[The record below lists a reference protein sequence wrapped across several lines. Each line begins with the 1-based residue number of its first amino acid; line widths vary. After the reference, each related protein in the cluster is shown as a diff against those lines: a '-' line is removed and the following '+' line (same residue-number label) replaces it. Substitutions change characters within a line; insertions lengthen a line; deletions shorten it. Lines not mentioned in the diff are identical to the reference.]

1 MNRSQ
6 IPFVEWW
13 NMLPSP
19 KGYYK
24 DCLIIDF
31 NRVSERYILLT
42 LQIPLPVGGTHEEM
56 IEMSTLIDVE
66 E

>member
-1 MNRSQ
+1 
-6 IPFVEWW
+6 
-13 NMLPSP
+13 MLPSP